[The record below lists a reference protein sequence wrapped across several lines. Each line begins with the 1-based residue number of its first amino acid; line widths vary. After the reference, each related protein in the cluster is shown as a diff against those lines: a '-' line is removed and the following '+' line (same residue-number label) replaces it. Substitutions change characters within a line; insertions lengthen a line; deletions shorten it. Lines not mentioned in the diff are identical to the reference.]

1 MNDGIDFGKARRENM
16 RWLILS
22 VLDRAR
28 PIGASET
35 LILSTVQALLP
46 DATQL
51 ELRRE
56 MDYLEGRKLL
66 EISNKGL
73 GLWHAGLTRTG
84 VDVVE
89 YTVRC
94 EAGIARP
101 PKYF

>member
-28 PIGASET
+28 PIGASEM

-56 MDYLEGRKLL
+56 MDYLADRKLL
-66 EISNKGL
+66 EITNKGL
-73 GLWHAGLTRTG
+73 AAWHAELTRTG

-89 YTVRC
+89 YTISC
-94 EAGIARP
+94 EPGIARP
-101 PKYF
+101 EKYF